1 MIVPCTAIS
10 QTLKPTLKDDKG
22 KTLFC
27 FDSVQTNYLR
37 KRLELLPA
45 QIEKIKLLESK
56 NESLEFE
63 IDARKQA
70 FLSQLEK
77 LKNQKTLV
85 YLREK
90 QIDEYKVQLSAYKK
104 SDRRAKTGKIFYKS
118 LTFFLASATIY
129 FALKK

>member
-1 MIVPCTAIS
+1 MPCTAIS
-10 QTLKPTLKDDKG
+10 QILKPTLKDDKG

-45 QIEKIKLLESK
+45 QIEKIKILESK

-70 FLSQLEK
+70 FLSQLEE
-77 LKNQKTLV
+77 LKNQKMLV
-85 YLREK
+85 SLREK

-104 SDRRAKTGKIFYKS
+104 SDRRAKTGKFFYKP